1 MVVQFYLFIS
11 SLLLS
16 MHPAIAEIESS
27 AGDVFKTSCMGDEK
41 IDDSAYREQKSKYC
55 DCVADFIYEQQTEM
69 PLMEVIGICKE
80 SYPPLS

>member
-1 MVVQFYLFIS
+1 MVVQFTLFIS
-11 SLLLS
+11 ALLLS
-16 MHPAIAEIESS
+16 IPPAIAEIEPS

-41 IDDSAYREQKSKYC
+41 IDDVAYREQKSKYC

-80 SYPPLS
+80 SYPPLG

>member
-1 MVVQFYLFIS
+1 MVVQFSLFIS

-16 MHPAIAEIESS
+16 VPPAIAEIEPS
-27 AGDVFKTSCMGDEK
+27 AGDVFKKSCMGDEK
-41 IDDSAYREQKSKYC
+41 IDDVAYREQKSKYC

>member
-1 MVVQFYLFIS
+1 
-11 SLLLS
+11 
-16 MHPAIAEIESS
+16 
-27 AGDVFKTSCMGDEK
+27 MGDEK